1 MLMKSKQLHKRT
13 FEKSWTSFG
22 IEAAPILFSR
32 TEGMTDGFD
41 HADAPGGAAQSD
53 EQFPRSKALPRQSP
67 LFWVAEKD
75 RYLRQLLIRD
85 IQAETGRT
93 LLVYFAVVTDPRAQI
108 VIGDDAYFAE
118 MLRDAKGGA
127 VDLMIETPGGFT
139 DPTEKIVSVLRTLA
153 PDLRVVV
160 PCLAK
165 SNGTMLAL
173 AGSNIVMGPTSE
185 LGPADPL
192 ITVSPGNMVPAH
204 FLISA
209 PNVDPIF
216 AQAAQHAIAQTM
228 KLAGNLLSSGMMKG
242 KTQDEIDHV
251 VQALASRQQYPSHGS
266 VIDADEA
273 VRLGLSVTKLGP
285 NDELW
290 QRIWLL
296 RCMYAHDARHVGA
309 LKIFEGPSVSNSL
322 RAA

>member
-1 MLMKSKQLHKRT
+1 MTNSSDIPKSH
-13 FEKSWTSFG
+13 
-22 IEAAPILFSR
+22 
-32 TEGMTDGFD
+32 
-41 HADAPGGAAQSD
+41 PGSPPQSD

-85 IQAETGRT
+85 IQAETHRT
-93 LLVYFAVVTDPRAQI
+93 LLVYFAVVTDARAQI
-108 VIGDDAYFAE
+108 MLGDDAYFVE
-118 MLRDAKGGA
+118 MLRDAKGGP

-139 DPTEKIVSVLRTLA
+139 DPTEKIASVLRTLA

-173 AGSNIVMGPTSE
+173 VGSNVIMGPGSE
-185 LGPADPL
+185 LGPADPF
-192 ITVSPGNMVPAH
+192 IQISPGNMVPAH
-204 FLISA
+204 FLIGA

-216 AQAAQHAIAQTM
+216 VQAAHHAITQTK
-228 KLAGNLLSSGMMKG
+228 KLAANLLSSGMMKG
-242 KTQDEIDHV
+242 KTTAEVESV

-273 VRLGLSVTKLGP
+273 GRLGLSVTKLGP
-285 NDELW
+285 SDELW
-290 QRIWLL
+290 QRLWLL
-296 RCMYAHDARHVGA
+296 RCMYAHDARRIGA
-309 LKIFEGPSVSNSL
+309 LKIFEGPNISNSL
-322 RAA
+322 RPA